1 VNSSPYRIGVDLG
14 GTKTEVI
21 VLDPEGREQ
30 LRERRPTPRAEGYAA
45 ILATIAALV
54 ETARASLPASAA
66 WTLGMGIPGIIDQ
79 STGLVI
85 NANTTELIDQPLGR
99 DLSDQL
105 KHAIAIENDAN
116 CFIMAEARQGAAR
129 GYDFAFGVI
138 MGTGCGGGLYTGGG
152 VRAGPH
158 GIAGEWGHV
167 SIDPAGLTC
176 WCGNRGCIETKISGS
191 GVERAHRERTGEA
204 LSMKEI
210 ILRARE
216 RPGEARRTFEIFLD
230 DFGRALGGLISILDP
245 DAIVLG
251 GGLSNIDELYTIG
264 LARVRQ
270 YAFHRALRTPVLRN
284 QLGDSA
290 GVFGAAWIGVV

>member
-1 VNSSPYRIGVDLG
+1 MNNSPYRIGVDLG
-14 GTKTEVI
+14 GTKTEVL
-21 VLDPEGREQ
+21 VLDPEGRER

-45 ILATIAALV
+45 ILETIAALV
-54 ETARASLPASAA
+54 ETARASLPASAV

-79 STGLVI
+79 ASGLVI
-85 NANTTELIDQPLGR
+85 NANTTELIDRPLAR
-99 DLSDQL
+99 DLTERL
-105 KHAIAIENDAN
+105 KHPIAIENDAN

-152 VRAGPH
+152 VRSGPH

-167 SIDPAGLTC
+167 SIDPAGLSC

-191 GVERAHRERTGEA
+191 GVERGHRERTGEA

-210 ILRARE
+210 LLFARE
-216 RPGEARRTFEIFLD
+216 RPGEARRTFEMFLD

-245 DAIVLG
+245 DVIVLG

-264 LARVRQ
+264 LERVRQ